1 MIADDANLVAGVF
14 KSRRQ
19 ADVALRDLHGIGLT
33 DADLEV
39 GAPAP
44 GSYRIEYHESNV
56 IGRGIKRGVLFGVPV
71 GGLIAAG
78 FFTAILPAETLA
90 TTIGMGLVIGG
101 YWGIFF
107 GGLTGMVL
115 AMLKHREAV
124 PRFAVQADSPE
135 ILIVAHAGD
144 HFYDAR
150 DVMEHDGARYFLED
164 VPAMRSR
171 QGSLAAAG

>member
-14 KSRRQ
+14 KSQRQ
-19 ADVALRDLHGIGLT
+19 ADVALRDLHGIGLS

-44 GSYRIEYHESNV
+44 GSYRIEYHESNI
-56 IGRGIKRGVLFGVPV
+56 IGRGIKRGVIFGVPV

-78 FFTAILPAETLA
+78 FFTAILPAETLL

-107 GGLTGMVL
+107 GGLSGL
-115 AMLKHREAV
+115 ALSMLKHREAA
-124 PRFAVQADSPE
+124 PRFAVENGSPE

-164 VPAMRSR
+164 VPAVRSL
-171 QGSLAAAG
+171 QGSLAAAS